1 MVLDNCSAH
10 PHVTGL
16 KAIKLFFLP
25 PNTTSVTQPMDQGI
39 INSFKVHYKHLL
51 ITRGVHPAVEKKE
64 KLSWT
69 ILDAMQASRDA
80 WNKVTV

>member
-1 MVLDNCSAH
+1 
-10 PHVTGL
+10 
-16 KAIKLFFLP
+16 
-25 PNTTSVTQPMDQGI
+25 MDQGI

-64 KLSWT
+64 KLSWN

-80 WNKVTV
+80 WNKVTWATIANCFRHCGFVARQPTEET